1 MIDIHAHL
9 CFPEF
14 GKDIDKVIEYCKKE
28 MTAVIASSARY
39 KEGLGVLELSKKY
52 PDFIYPS
59 LGYHPT
65 EGTNHQGVIELIKK
79 NRDNIVS
86 VGEVGLDYHWEK
98 NQKKRDKQKEIFTTF
113 IELAKDMKKPLVIHS
128 WDAEQHCFEMV
139 RESGLTCVF
148 HCFSGS
154 PGLARLIIDEGFY
167 ISVSTQVLFSKLIK
181 RIAKAVPMDKLLLE
195 TDSPFLSPFK
205 QNKKLAD
212 TSGFDPQRNHPWNI
226 KLSAQKIAEIR
237 NLPTEEVLSETER
250 NAKRVFG
257 I

>member
-9 CFPEF
+9 CFPDFE
-14 GKDIDKVIEYCKKE
+14 KDIDRVVEKCQKE

-39 KEGLGVLELSKKY
+39 KEGLGILELSKKY
-52 PDFIYPS
+52 PNFIFPS

-65 EGTNHQGVIELIKK
+65 EGTNHEGVIELIKQNK
-79 NRDNIVS
+79 DRIVS

-98 NQKKRDKQKEIFTTF
+98 DPEKRETQKEIFTTF
-113 IELAKDMKKPLVIHS
+113 IGLAKEVKKPLVIHS

-139 RESGLTCVF
+139 RESGLVCVF

-154 PGLARLIIDEGFY
+154 VGLANLIIDEGFY

-181 RIAKAVPMDKLLLE
+181 KIAKTVPLDRLLLE
-195 TDSPFLSPFK
+195 TDAPFLSPFK
-205 QNKKLAD
+205 QNKKLVD
-212 TSGFDPQRNHPWNI
+212 SSGFDPKRNHPWNI
-226 KLSAQKIAEIR
+226 KLSAEKIAEVKK
-237 NLPTEEVLSETER
+237 LPAERILSESEK
-250 NAKRVFG
+250 NAKRIFS